1 MSRAAVLALLL
12 PFWSGVT
19 VAAHSYG
26 GMDLCTTYPEKMP
39 PGIFEVAQLPQT
51 PTGGAELM
59 QRYCEQCHY
68 LPGPGRHTA
77 AEWPALLKQ
86 MNLLMDVSNRFGNL
100 MGKIETP
107 TASEREII
115 QNYLV
120 NNALQPLEPIPD
132 VLKGHAFE
140 RHCASCHALPDP
152 KQHTAAEWSQV
163 VERML
168 RSMTVMKY
176 SPPDAEE
183 LKAIKAYLQSGVV
196 ARHPAAK
203 SVEAVSKTVAANSEL
218 SESSE
223 SIEERSSTS
232 GSVLALGPF
241 ILLALV
247 GIWRWYFSR
256 TNRRVQ

>member
-1 MSRAAVLALLL
+1 MSRATLLVLLL
-12 PFWSGVT
+12 PFWSGVA

-39 PGIFEVAQLPQT
+39 PGVFVASQLPS
-51 PTGGAELM
+51 PSSTGATLM
-59 QRYCEQCHY
+59 QTYCEQCHY

-107 TASEREII
+107 TESEREII

-132 VLKGHAFE
+132 ALKGHAYE

-152 KQHTAAEWSQV
+152 KQHTAAEWPQV

-168 RSMTVMKY
+168 RSMPMMKY
-176 SPPDAEE
+176 SPPDAKE
-183 LKAIKAYLQSGVV
+183 LKAIEAYLQSGVV
-196 ARHPAAK
+196 ERQPVAK
-203 SVEAVSKTVAANSEL
+203 SVEAVSKTVAADSEL

-223 SIEERSSTS
+223 SIEELSSTS

-241 ILLALV
+241 ILLVLV

-256 TNRRVQ
+256 TNRGVQ

>member
-1 MSRAAVLALLL
+1 MRHAALLALLL
-12 PFWSGVT
+12 PFWSGMT

-39 PGIFEVAQLPQT
+39 PGVFVASQLPS
-51 PTGGAELM
+51 PSSTGATLM
-59 QRYCEQCHY
+59 QTYCEQCHY

-107 TASEREII
+107 TESEREII

-132 VLKGHAFE
+132 ALKGHAYE
-140 RHCASCHALPDP
+140 RHCGSCHALPDP
-152 KQHTAAEWSQV
+152 KQHTADEWPQV

-168 RSMTVMKY
+168 RSMPVMKY

-183 LKAIKAYLQSGVV
+183 LKSIEDYLQSGIVE
-196 ARHPAAK
+196 HHQLPK
-203 SVEAVSKTVAANSEL
+203 SVEAAPEISLTEFKPSKSN
-218 SESSE
+218 
-223 SIEERSSTS
+223 EEISSTT